1 MANTTLLLML
11 AAVVGMSTVHGLPV
25 DRKSMARSALL
36 SLKTF
41 GERVLHM
48 DELPKEMRQALKEH
62 RGGLRMRET
71 VGDAAGDNGEAWS
84 GDSGVGSGAAIS
96 PALLAFLSSSGVS
109 EKDVP
114 SVSRH
119 LQHLEEER

>member
-1 MANTTLLLML
+1 MPNTTLLLL
-11 AAVVGMSTVHGLPV
+11 VTAVVGLSVVQGLPV
-25 DRKSMARSALL
+25 DKQSMARTALL
-36 SLKTF
+36 SLKTI

-48 DELPKEMRQALKEH
+48 DELPEDMRQALKEH
-62 RGGLRMRET
+62 RGALRMREA
-71 VGDAAGDNGEAWS
+71 VGEAPGGGEAWS
-84 GDSGVGSGAAIS
+84 GDGGITGGAAFS